1 MTRLVIGSRR
11 SRLALTQ
18 TNLVVER
25 LRALHPGLAVEVR
38 EIVTTGDKILDRPLH
53 QVGTKGMFTKEL
65 DEALL
70 AGDIDAAV
78 HSLKDLPGEVPAG
91 IALAA
96 IPEREEP
103 FDCLLAAGETTLE
116 RLPRGARVGTGST
129 RRKAQLGA
137 LRPDFEFVE
146 VRGNLDTRWRKHEEG
161 QCHALVLALAGVR
174 RLGWA
179 GRVRQVIDPALCL
192 PAACQGTLGVT
203 ARAGDERVAALLA
216 PLEDRRARVEADAER
231 AFLATLAGGCAVPAA
246 ALARWSP
253 EGPLRM
259 TGIVSSPD
267 GRRTVRREVVGEAA
281 DPVALGRAIAT
292 QLLEGGG
299 RELLAEVPR

>member
-1 MTRLVIGSRR
+1 MHRIVLGSRR

-18 TNLVVER
+18 TDLVVGR
-25 LRALHPGLAVEVR
+25 LRELHPGLAVEVR
-38 EIVTTGDKILDRPLH
+38 EIVTTGDRILDRPLA

-78 HSLKDLPGEVPAG
+78 HSLKDLPGEVPPG
-91 IALAA
+91 LALAA

-103 FDCLLAAGETTLE
+103 FDCVLAAAAVTLDG
-116 RLPRGARVGTGST
+116 LPPGARVGTGST

-137 LRPDFEFVE
+137 RRPDFEFVE

-161 QCHALVLALAGVR
+161 QCHALILALAGAR

-179 GRVRQVIDPALCL
+179 ERVREVIDPAVCL

-203 ARAGDERVAALLA
+203 AREGDARVRDLLA
-216 PLEDRRARVEADAER
+216 PLEDARARVEADAER

-246 ALARWSP
+246 ALARFVP
-253 EGPLRM
+253 GGALRM
-259 TGIVSSPD
+259 TGLVSSPD
-267 GRRTVRREVVGEAA
+267 GRRSVREAREGTAA
-281 DPVALGRAIAT
+281 GAAEL
-292 QLLEGGG
+292 G
-299 RELLAEVPR
+299 RELATRLLEAGGRALLAEGGR

>member
-1 MTRLVIGSRR
+1 MTRIVIGSRR

-18 TNLVVER
+18 THLVVGR
-25 LRALHPGLAVEVR
+25 LRELHAGIAVEVR
-38 EIVTTGDKILDRPLH
+38 EIVTTGDRILDRPLH
-53 QVGTKGMFTKEL
+53 LVGTKGMFTKEL

-70 AGDIDAAV
+70 AGEIDAAV

-96 IPEREEP
+96 IPEREAP
-103 FDCLLAAGETTLE
+103 FDCVLATREVTLDA
-116 RLPRGARVGTGST
+116 LPQGARVGTGST

-137 LRPDFEFVE
+137 RRPDFEFVE

-161 QCHALVLALAGVR
+161 QCDALILALAGVR

-179 GRVRQVIDPALCL
+179 QRVREVIDPEVCL

-203 ARAGDERVAALLA
+203 ARDGDARVRGLLA
-216 PLEDRRARVEADAER
+216 PLEDARARVEADAER

-246 ALARWSP
+246 ALARL
-253 EGPLRM
+253 GADGALRM
-259 TGIVSSPD
+259 TGLVSSPD
-267 GRRTVRREVVGEAA
+267 GRRAVREAVEGTA
-281 DPVALGRAIAT
+281 PGAAALGRDLAT
-292 QLLEGGG
+292 RLLEAGG
-299 RELLAEVPR
+299 RALLAEIGR

>member
-1 MTRLVIGSRR
+1 MHRIVLGSRR

-18 TNLVVER
+18 TNLVVGR
-25 LRALHPGLAVEVR
+25 LRELHPGLAVEVR
-38 EIVTTGDKILDRPLH
+38 EIVTTGDRVLDRPLA

-78 HSLKDLPGEVPAG
+78 HSLKDLPGEVPPG
-91 IALAA
+91 LALAA

-103 FDCLLAAGETTLE
+103 FDCVLAATAVTLDG
-116 RLPRGARVGTGST
+116 LPPGARVGTGST

-137 LRPDFEFVE
+137 RRPDFEFVE

-161 QCHALVLALAGVR
+161 QCHALILALAGVR
-174 RLGWA
+174 RLGWVE
-179 GRVRQVIDPALCL
+179 RVREIIDPAVCL

-203 ARAGDERVAALLA
+203 AREGDARVRDLLA
-216 PLEDRRARVEADAER
+216 PLEDARARVEADAER

-246 ALARWSP
+246 ALARFVP
-253 EGPLRM
+253 GGALRM
-259 TGIVSSPD
+259 TGLVSSPD
-267 GRRTVRREVVGEAA
+267 GRRSVREAREGTAA
-281 DPVALGRAIAT
+281 GAAEL
-292 QLLEGGG
+292 G
-299 RELLAEVPR
+299 RELATRLLDAGGRALLAEGGR